1 MINHQCDL
9 SNSGFAYQETSNNMT
24 ETKAR
29 KIWDKKKIATTVAP
43 NKTIDV
49 IEMDCVFVKYGS
61 KKRPL
66 ETKSNET
73 REQCIWKIMILTIID
88 GNWHNSYD

>member
-9 SNSGFAYQETSNNMT
+9 SNSGFAYQETNNNMT

-29 KIWDKKKIATTVAP
+29 KIWDKKKIAITVAP

-49 IEMDCVFVKYGS
+49 IEMDCVFFVKYGS
-61 KKRPL
+61 KKKAVRNQKAMKL
-66 ETKSNET
+66 V
-73 REQCIWKIMILTIID
+73 
-88 GNWHNSYD
+88 NSALGK